1 MSEVLLERPIEG
13 VALLRL
19 NRPEQLNAL
28 NAALRKLLAER
39 FAELAADETV
49 RAIVLTGNEKAF
61 AAGADLKE
69 MVKLSSVDHLL
80 RRSHTLWRSISQ
92 CPKPIIA
99 AINGY
104 AFGGGMEL
112 AMHCDIIVA
121 GESAQLGQ
129 PEVRVGLMPGAGGTQ
144 RLTRA
149 AGKFKAMK
157 MVLTGRPVSAREASE
172 MGLVSEVVPDA
183 EVLPTA
189 LKIAETIAGMPP
201 ISIALT
207 KEAVLAGQD
216 ASLETGLLLERRAFE
231 VLFATED
238 SKEGMQAFIEKR
250 KPRYRGR

>member
-1 MSEVLLERPIEG
+1 MSEVLLERPSDGI
-13 VALLRL
+13 ALLRL

-28 NAALRKLLAER
+28 NGALRKLLADH
-39 FAELAADETV
+39 FAQLTTDDGV

-69 MVKLSSVDHLL
+69 MVNFSSVDHLL
-80 RRSHTLWRSISQ
+80 RRSHLLWRSITQ
-92 CPKPIIA
+92 CHKPIIA

-104 AFGGGMEL
+104 ALGGGMEL
-112 AMHCDIIVA
+112 AMHCDIIIA

-129 PEVRVGLMPGAGGTQ
+129 PEIRVGIMPGAGGTQ

-149 AGKFKAMK
+149 AGKYKTMK
-157 MVLTGRPVSAREASE
+157 MVLTGKPVSASEAYE
-172 MGLVSEVVPDA
+172 MGVVAEVVPDA

-189 LKIAETIAGMPP
+189 LKMAGTIAGMPP
-201 ISIALT
+201 LSVALA

-231 VLFATED
+231 VLFATAD
-238 SKEGMQAFIEKR
+238 AKEGMQAFIEKR
-250 KPRYRGR
+250 KPSYRGR